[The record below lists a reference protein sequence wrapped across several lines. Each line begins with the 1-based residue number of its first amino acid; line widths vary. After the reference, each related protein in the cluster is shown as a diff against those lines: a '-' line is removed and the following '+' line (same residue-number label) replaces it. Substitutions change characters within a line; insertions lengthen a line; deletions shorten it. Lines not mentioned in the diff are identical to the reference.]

1 MIESTHE
8 LLKLRH
14 DCCVCVNRNHSNL
27 VSCLCVPPD
36 WSTLG
41 VGGSLLHR
49 DQSSAGRKLGDG
61 GGH

>member
-1 MIESTHE
+1 MEVVETLTR
-8 LLKLRH
+8 LLCLRKQK
-14 DCCVCVNRNHSNL
+14 SFL
-27 VSCLCVPPD
+27 CLCVPPD
-36 WSTLG
+36 WSTVG